1 MSDLPVFSF
10 TREFDASVSLVWKAW
25 TEAEYLAKWYG
36 PNLETVV
43 HKFDLQPEGEWLN
56 EMKFP
61 NGSNFQKVI
70 FKEIV
75 PEQKLVWHHCSTD
88 ENWNVATSPMMPNW
102 PRILLTTVAFEEERG
117 KTSVTLSQ
125 VPVDAT
131 PDEIECFAQ
140 MKDGMKG
147 GWGAGYTLIDQLL
160 DDLKVGI

>member
-1 MSDLPVFSF
+1 MNDLPVFSF
-10 TREFDASVSLVWKAW
+10 TRDFDAPVSLVWKVW

-36 PNLETVV
+36 PNLETVI
-43 HKFDLQPEGEWLN
+43 HKFDLQPDGEWLN

-75 PEQKLVWHHCSTD
+75 PEQKLVWHHCSAD
-88 ENWNVATSPMMPNW
+88 ENWNVTANPMMPNW
-102 PRILLTTVAFEEERG
+102 PRILLTTVTFAEKEG

-131 PDEIECFAQ
+131 PGEIECFAQ
-140 MKDGMKG
+140 MKEGMKG
-147 GWGAGYTLIDQLL
+147 GWGAGYSLIDELL
-160 DDLKVGI
+160 EEMKIGQ